1 MPDKYSGYAELI
13 SSEPHGA
20 WRLRH
25 EDRGSDVL
33 VIAPHAGMIEHDTG
47 EIAIAIAGDDLSY
60 YLFEGRKHD
69 HNRDLHLASA
79 RFDEPTALEMC
90 SRARLVVAVH
100 GKGVH
105 DEIAYVGGGRRELVS
120 ALCAALIAAGFE
132 AREETDPELGG
143 RESRNLCNRGA
154 GGGLQLELGSSLRH
168 RLGGQE
174 IRRAE
179 FAAAVRSVVLARAD
193 RR

>member
-1 MPDKYSGYAELI
+1 MQDKYAGFAELRTA
-13 SSEPHGA
+13 EAHGA

-25 EDRGSDVL
+25 EDRGSAVL

-47 EIAIAIAGDDLSY
+47 EIALAIAGDDLSW
-60 YLFEGRKHD
+60 YLCEGRKHD

-79 RFDEPTALEMC
+79 RFDEPTAVEMC

-105 DEIAYVGGGRRELVS
+105 DEIAYVGGGRRS
-120 ALCAALIAAGFE
+120 AVDDLCTALRAAGFE
-132 AREETDPELGG
+132 ARTETDPQLDG
-143 RESRNLCNRGA
+143 RDPRNLCNRGTG

-179 FAAAVRSVVLARAD
+179 FAAAVRSVVLSL
-193 RR
+193 

>member
-1 MPDKYSGYAELI
+1 MQDKYSGFAELRLA
-13 SSEPHGA
+13 EPHGA

-25 EDRGSDVL
+25 EDRGSRVL
-33 VIAPHAGMIEHDTG
+33 VIAPHAGLIEHDTG
-47 EIAIAIAGDDLSY
+47 EIALAIAGDDLSY

-79 RFDEPTALEMC
+79 RFDEPTAVEMC
-90 SRARLVVAVH
+90 TRARLVVAIH

-105 DEIAYVGGGRRELVS
+105 DEVAYVGGGRREAVA
-120 ALCAALIAAGFE
+120 ALCAALAAAGFE
-132 AREETDPELGG
+132 ARAETEPRLDGRDPA
-143 RESRNLCNRGA
+143 NLCNRGTG

-179 FAAAVRSVVLARAD
+179 FAAAVRSVVLSL
-193 RR
+193 

>member
-1 MPDKYSGYAELI
+1 MQDKYAGFADLMA
-13 SSEPHGA
+13 SEPHGA

-47 EIAIAIAGDDLSY
+47 EIALAIAGDDLSY

-69 HNRDLHLASA
+69 HNLDLHLASW
-79 RFDEPTALEMC
+79 RFDEATALELC
-90 SRARLVVAVH
+90 ARARLVVAIH

-105 DEIAYVGGGRRELVS
+105 DEIAYVGGGRREAVT
-120 ALCAALIAAGFE
+120 ALCTSLVAAGFE
-132 AREETDPELGG
+132 AREETDPQLSG
-143 RESRNLCNRGA
+143 RDPRNLCNRGRG

-179 FAAAVRSVVLARAD
+179 FAAAVRSVVIAR
-193 RR
+193 

>member
-1 MPDKYSGYAELI
+1 MQDKYSGFADLMTA
-13 SSEPHGA
+13 EPHGA

-69 HNRDLHLASA
+69 HNRDLHLASW

-90 SRARLVVAVH
+90 ARARFVVAIH

-105 DEIAYVGGGRRELVS
+105 DEIAYVGGGRREAIPVLCT
-120 ALCAALIAAGFE
+120 ALSAAGFE
-132 AREETDPELGG
+132 AREETDPQLSG
-143 RESRNLCNRGA
+143 RDPRNLCNRGRG

-179 FAAAVRSVVLARAD
+179 FAAAVRSVVLAR
-193 RR
+193 

>member
-1 MPDKYSGYAELI
+1 MQDKYSGFAEL
-13 SSEPHGA
+13 SVAEPHGA

-25 EDRGSDVL
+25 EDRGSGVV

-47 EIAIAIAGDDLSY
+47 EIALAIAGDDLSY

-79 RFDEPTALEMC
+79 RFDEPTAVEMC
-90 SRARLVVAVH
+90 GRARLVVAIH

-105 DEIAYVGGGRRELVS
+105 DETAYVGGGRRGAIE
-120 ALCAALIAAGFE
+120 ALCTALLAAGFE
-132 AREETDPELGG
+132 ARAETEPRLDGRDPA
-143 RESRNLCNRGA
+143 NLCNRGTG

-179 FAAAVRSVVLARAD
+179 FAAAVRSVVLAL
-193 RR
+193 